1 MGPVRSAELR
11 GAVSLF
17 TDLGTGQP
25 TEHALRTCIVAMR
38 LADGLGVGDDVRL
51 DVFYGSLIRFLGCTA
66 DAHEVAATAG
76 GDDLGFLAGM
86 APTTMGSPRQ
96 EIAGM
101 VRVVARRE
109 RLPRRLRLLA
119 RAMTTRAPRNV
130 CWGPIARSR
139 RGWLTRWVCRQA

>member
-1 MGPVRSAELR
+1 MGPVRSAELC

-66 DAHEVAATAG
+66 DARPAQMPRAAATRRRCQA
-76 GDDLGFLAGM
+76 A
-86 APTTMGSPRQ
+86 SPQ
-96 EIAGM
+96 
-101 VRVVARRE
+101 
-109 RLPRRLRLLA
+109 A
-119 RAMTTRAPRNV
+119 RASAS
-130 CWGPIARSR
+130 ARFR
-139 RGWLTRWVCRQA
+139 